1 MKILFVADLF
11 VEDGINGGGELNNEE
26 LIKILLERG
35 HEVYKAH
42 SSRLDVNAMPPKEY
56 KIILGNFLGL
66 EFKVAKEIIN
76 NYSFF
81 IISNFINLSMPS
93 RSILKNLNY
102 LIYEHDH
109 KYLKTRDPSPFKN
122 FKAPQNMLVNQDLY
136 KNAKAILCQ
145 SKLHKEVIEKNLLL
159 SNIINLSGNL
169 WSEETLKHVEDI
181 ATSQEEKSDKCSIMY
196 SNFPNKNVEGSI
208 KYCKIKEL
216 EYDKIMP
223 CGHQEFL
230 DKLNKNK
237 SLVFFPKTLET
248 LSRIVIEARMMNCRV
263 ITNKMIGATSEE
275 WFKLKGK
282 DLIKEMR
289 NRRESIPNKVL
300 EIFE

>member
-42 SSRLDVNAMPPKEY
+42 SSRLDINAMPPKEY

-76 NYSFF
+76 NYSY
-81 IISNFINLSMPS
+81 I
-93 RSILKNLNY
+93 
-102 LIYEHDH
+102 IYEHDH